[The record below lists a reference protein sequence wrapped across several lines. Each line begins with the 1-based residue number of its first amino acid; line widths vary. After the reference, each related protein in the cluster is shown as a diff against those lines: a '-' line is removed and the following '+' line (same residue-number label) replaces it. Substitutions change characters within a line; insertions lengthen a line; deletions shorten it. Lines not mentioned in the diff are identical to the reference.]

1 MEESEQYGIERDD
14 KGKFK
19 PGNKAATNRGA
30 NRVSMKVK
38 ESIVNFLELNIDAVQ
53 ESFDTLKPKEKLD
66 FISSILPY
74 AAPKLSSQTVE
85 NEHSG
90 GITIRFENPGDY
102 VYPSQDK
109 GNTGEQEGL

>member
-1 MEESEQYGIERDD
+1 MDSEEYGLERDT

-19 PGNKAATNRGA
+19 PGNKVASNRGA
-30 NRVSMKVK
+30 NKVSIKVK
-38 ESIVNFLELNIDAVQ
+38 ESIVNFLEMNIDAVQ

-102 VYPSQDK
+102 VYPSQDQS
-109 GNTGEQEGL
+109 NTGEPEGL